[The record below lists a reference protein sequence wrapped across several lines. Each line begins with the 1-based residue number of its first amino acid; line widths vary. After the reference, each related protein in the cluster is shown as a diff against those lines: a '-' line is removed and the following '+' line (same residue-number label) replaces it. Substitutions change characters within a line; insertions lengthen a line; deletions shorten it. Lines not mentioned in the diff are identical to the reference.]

1 MGFISCDHKAQIA
14 ASEMRS
20 IIMISTQPSYTF
32 SSFQNYFY
40 RLRSLLHRSAHFST
54 PPTTKLRD
62 STPSSLPTTSPTPRP
77 SPSASLPP
85 EDPEVEEELLLVAEL
100 LLRKLLRR
108 RKKLRKRLVWK
119 MLLICSEEMMQVET
133 IKLNK
138 VLIKCNQ
145 IFDFSF

>member
-1 MGFISCDHKAQIA
+1 
-14 ASEMRS
+14 
-20 IIMISTQPSYTF
+20 MISTQPSYTF

-54 PPTTKLRD
+54 LPTTKLRD